1 MSNEALFEKMSQ
13 TILDGDVEAAQ
24 NLAQQALSEG
34 ADALESINKGF
45 KVGLDEIGRGF
56 EEGEYYLPDL
66 VLAGKTMEAAVT
78 ILEPALQEG
87 SAGLETHGKVML
99 ATVEGDVHTIG
110 KDLVA
115 LMLSLNGFEVLNIGH
130 DVPTTTILDKAMQEQ
145 PDIIGLS
152 ALLTT
157 TTQAQADVI
166 EGLEDMGMR
175 ERVKVLIGG
184 AATSAEWATQIGA
197 DGYAEDATAAVHK
210 AKAVLGVSP

>member
-1 MSNEALFEKMSQ
+1 MSNDTLFESMAQ
-13 TILDGDVEAAQ
+13 TILDGEVEAAKT
-24 NLAQQALSEG
+24 LAQQALSDG
-34 ADALESINKGF
+34 VDPLESINKGF

-56 EEGEYYLPDL
+56 EEGEYFLPDL

-87 SAGLETHGKVML
+87 SAGLETLGKVML

-130 DVPTTTILDKAMQEQ
+130 DVPTTTILDRAMQEQ

-175 ERVKVLIGG
+175 EKVKVLIGG
-184 AATSAEWATQIGA
+184 AATSAEWASQIGA
-197 DGYAEDATAAVHK
+197 DGYAEDATAAVHR
-210 AKAVLGVSP
+210 AKDVLGISE

>member
-1 MSNEALFEKMSQ
+1 MSNEELFANMSQ

-24 NLAQQALSEG
+24 KLAQQALSEG
-34 ADALESINKGF
+34 VDPLESINQGF
-45 KVGLDEIGRGF
+45 KVGLNEIGRGF
-56 EEGEYYLPDL
+56 EEGEYFLPDL
-66 VLAGKTMEAAVT
+66 VLAGKSMEAAVT
-78 ILEPALQEG
+78 ILEPALKEG
-87 SAGLETHGKVML
+87 SAGIETLGKVML

-130 DVPTTTILDKAMQEQ
+130 DVPTTTILDRAMQEQ

-157 TTQAQADVI
+157 TTQSQSDVI

-184 AATSAEWATQIGA
+184 AATSSEWANQIGA

-210 AKAVLGVSP
+210 AKAVLGISE

>member
-1 MSNEALFEKMSQ
+1 MSNEELFANMSQ
-13 TILDGDVEAAQ
+13 TIIDGDVEAAQ
-24 NLAQQALSEG
+24 TLAQQALSEG
-34 ADALESINKGF
+34 VDPLENLNQGF
-45 KVGLDEIGRGF
+45 KAGLDEIGRGF
-56 EEGEYYLPDL
+56 EAGDYYLPDL
-66 VLAGKTMEAAVT
+66 VLAGKTMEAAVA

-87 SAGLETHGKVML
+87 SAGIETLGKVML

-130 DVPTTTILDKAMQEQ
+130 DVPTTTILDRAMQEQ

-157 TTQAQADVI
+157 TTQAQRDVI

-175 ERVKVLIGG
+175 DKVKVIIGG

-210 AKAVLGVSP
+210 VKDVLGVNG

>member
-1 MSNEALFEKMSQ
+1 MSNETLFENMAQ
-13 TILDGDVEAAQ
+13 TILDGDVETAQ
-24 NLAQQALSEG
+24 TLAQLALSKG
-34 ADALESINKGF
+34 VDPLESINNGF

-210 AKAVLGVSP
+210 AKAVLGVGA

>member
-1 MSNEALFEKMSQ
+1 MSNDILFDSMAQ
-13 TILDGDVEAAQ
+13 TILEGDLETAKT
-24 NLAQQALSEG
+24 LARQALTDG
-34 ADALESINKGF
+34 VDPLESINKGF

-78 ILEPALQEG
+78 ILEPAMKEG
-87 SAGLETHGKVML
+87 SAGMETHGKVML

-130 DVPTTTILDKAMQEQ
+130 DVPTTTILDRAMQEQ

-175 ERVKVLIGG
+175 EKVKVLIGG
-184 AATSAEWATQIGA
+184 AATSAEWAVQIGA
-197 DGYAEDATAAVHK
+197 DGYAEDATAAVHR
-210 AKAVLGVSP
+210 AKDVLGIRK

>member
-1 MSNEALFEKMSQ
+1 MTDETLFERMAQ
-13 TILDGDVEAAQ
+13 TILDGDVEAAKT
-24 NLAQQALSEG
+24 LAQQALSEG
-34 ADALESINKGF
+34 IDPLICINQGF

-56 EEGEYYLPDL
+56 EEGEYFLPDL
-66 VLAGKTMEAAVT
+66 VLAGKTMEAAVA

-87 SAGLETHGKVML
+87 SAGIETLGKVML

-130 DVPTTTILDKAMQEQ
+130 DVPTTTILDRTMQEQ
-145 PDIIGLS
+145 PDIVGLS

-157 TTQAQADVI
+157 TTQAQRDII

-175 ERVKVLIGG
+175 EKVKVLIGG
-184 AATSAEWATQIGA
+184 AATSQEWAAQIGA
-197 DGYAEDATAAVHK
+197 DGYAEDATAAVAK
-210 AKAVLGVSP
+210 AKQVLGIN

>member
-1 MSNEALFEKMSQ
+1 MSNEELFANMAQ
-13 TILDGDVEAAQ
+13 TILDGDVQAAQ
-24 NLAQQALSEG
+24 KLAQQALSE
-34 ADALESINKGF
+34 DVDPLESINQGF
-45 KVGLDEIGRGF
+45 KAGLDEIGRGF
-56 EEGEYYLPDL
+56 EEGDYFLPDL

-78 ILEPALQEG
+78 ILEPALEEG

-115 LMLSLNGFEVLNIGH
+115 LMLSLNGFKVLNIGH
-130 DVPTTTILDKAMQEQ
+130 DVPTVTILERAMQEQ

-157 TTQAQADVI
+157 TTQAQMDVI

-184 AATSAEWATQIGA
+184 AATSAEWASEIGA
-197 DGYAEDATAAVHK
+197 DGYAEDSTAAVHK
-210 AKAVLGVSP
+210 AKAVLGIGE